1 MAMARGLWEGL
12 YRVLMR
18 RNSVYVT
25 FVIAGAFAG
34 ERAVD
39 YGVHKLWE
47 RNNVGFGSHS
57 KKQLHN
63 LVLGRMYDHH
73 VYDLVETETKAETC
87 CSWLLLPLDIMADI
101 LSRLPAKSI
110 AKFLCACKQWL
121 SLTHDARFLRSLH
134 ARSAS
139 YVIIDKY
146 IVNGKVEPYDFS
158 IGDGG
163 KPKKI
168 SYTLNLGSNCYR
180 RGMRTVL
187 CWAKGSPRNVDS
199 NSDLS

>member
-1 MAMARGLWEGL
+1 MASLNPSQDDGP
-12 YRVLMR
+12 
-18 RNSVYVT
+18 
-25 FVIAGAFAG
+25 
-34 ERAVD
+34 D
-39 YGVHKLWE
+39 KKL
-47 RNNVGFGSHS
+47 RITANFKNN
-57 KKQLHN
+57 LP
-63 LVLGRMYDHH
+63 
-73 VYDLVETETKAETC
+73 TETKAETC

-180 RGMRTVL
+180 LSNFVDGLTF
-187 CWAKGSPRNVDS
+187 AYGGSLF
-199 NSDLS
+199 SDIYLLNPMSRALRKLPKNNGPQEGYFI